1 MENDLRNKTIL
12 VTGSAGFIGFHA
24 SQKLLE
30 MGVKVIGLDSI
41 NDYYDP
47 KLKNH
52 RNDILK
58 KYNNYKF
65 YQTDIS
71 QEKELKKI
79 FEENKIDKICHLA
92 AQAGVR
98 YSLQNPSAYHQSN
111 LQGFINIIECAR
123 NFDIKDFV
131 YASSSSV
138 YGKNKMRETGFS
150 EEDSVDH
157 PISLYAAT
165 KKANE
170 LIAHN
175 YHHLFGLNCTGLRF
189 FTAYGPS
196 SRPDMAM
203 YLFTNEIV
211 NNHEVKLFNYG
222 KMFRDFTYIDDIVD
236 GIIKSLEKAY
246 PYEIF
251 NLGNSQTVEVK
262 YLIELL
268 EKALNK
274 KAKIKLEPIQPG
286 DVEIT
291 FANISKAEKMLN
303 FKPQTNIEKGV
314 ENFIDWYKKYHQI

>member
-123 NFDIKDFV
+123 NFDIKILSTPPVLQF
-131 YASSSSV
+131 
-138 YGKNKMRETGFS
+138 ME
-150 EEDSVDH
+150 
-157 PISLYAAT
+157 
-165 KKANE
+165 
-170 LIAHN
+170 
-175 YHHLFGLNCTGLRF
+175 
-189 FTAYGPS
+189 
-196 SRPDMAM
+196 
-203 YLFTNEIV
+203 
-211 NNHEVKLFNYG
+211 
-222 KMFRDFTYIDDIVD
+222 
-236 GIIKSLEKAY
+236 
-246 PYEIF
+246 
-251 NLGNSQTVEVK
+251 
-262 YLIELL
+262 
-268 EKALNK
+268 
-274 KAKIKLEPIQPG
+274 KIK
-286 DVEIT
+286 
-291 FANISKAEKMLN
+291 
-303 FKPQTNIEKGV
+303 
-314 ENFIDWYKKYHQI
+314 